1 MAKLKNAKTK
11 LKQNKYTE
19 DYVYLIPIP
28 KTLIFVIF
36 RHLKRGG
43 ILAIFGNFENFKNA
57 KSSFQ
62 NPLRCT
68 NPFVKFPL
76 THWLQFYGFA
86 GKRPKWCVEWCVLN
100 YRQCVEIDIF
110 RLFTIRFGVFGV
122 FFGKKVVCFHFCP
135 VFCKK
140 NGHFSSFFGPQNLTQ
155 IQTGIKLAKKR
166 VF

>member
-1 MAKLKNAKTK
+1 MIN
-11 LKQNKYTE
+11 
-19 DYVYLIPIP
+19 VYLIPIP

-76 THWLQFYGFA
+76 THQHQIYGFA
-86 GKRPKWCVEWCVLN
+86 GKRPKWSVEWCVLN
-100 YRQCVEIDIF
+100 YRQCVEMTLFDI
-110 RLFTIRFGVFGV
+110 FTIRFGHFGV

-140 NGHFSSFFGPQNLTQ
+140 NTQFSSFFGPQ
-155 IQTGIKLAKKR
+155 I
-166 VF
+166 